1 MVIQRRDRSP
11 PDPLALVRRSH
22 DVSARARLPASLTS
36 FVGREREILA
46 IRDLLRQPGV
56 RLLTLVGAGGVGKTR
71 VALEVARQSEEDF
84 PEGIWF
90 VPLAEVRSPALV
102 ASAIAQAF
110 GVHELGS
117 RSLAEGIAAVLHGK
131 HALLVLDNFEHVIDA
146 APLVVEL
153 LAASPWLTCLV
164 TSRAVLRISGEH
176 AFPLPPLPLPP
187 SAERTDAERASGS
200 PAVRLFVSR
209 AKAAQPGFALSDDN
223 ASEIEAICRRLDGLP
238 LAIELAAARIR
249 HLSLAALLRQLTD
262 EREASSLRM
271 LIGGPR
277 DAPDRQRALRH
288 AIAWS
293 YALLTPD
300 EEALF
305 RRLAVFVGGF
315 TLDAAEA
322 VSRPSLLSPS
332 SDFFELLASLADQ
345 SLLRHVDGPGGESR
359 YAMLETVREFGLE
372 ELAAAEDEVAALQAH
387 AAYYLALV
395 ERAAPELHGEHQLE
409 WVARLKTEYAN
420 IRAALD
426 WFGQEGQGNEVA
438 RIGWALFW
446 FWKFQGHY
454 IEGQGWYERALETG
468 ASLHPLARQAALIGA
483 SHYAWVL
490 GDVKR
495 SENAAREALALE
507 ETHGEAFLP
516 GAAELML
523 SRIIYWQGDAVA
535 ADAIG
540 DRALARLREVRTW
553 AGDVMLRIAL
563 NDVGMNTA
571 RAGNGERGIA
581 LLEEALTLVEGT
593 GDLHLAGVHW
603 SDLGLAAQAAGDRTK
618 AERCFLKGLR
628 VHHAA
633 GAEWYLATSLA
644 GLATCSD
651 RRDPAWTARLL
662 GAAESL
668 RKRSGQPNWP
678 HERDR
683 DARTVARVRTLL
695 GDEGFIE
702 EYARGGAMPLDEVV
716 ALALTGADEMA
727 PSPRTTE
734 PLDRLSPRERE
745 VLQLLVA
752 GMTDQEIADTLFIS
766 RRTASKHVGAILA
779 KLDVG
784 SRSEAAQIAT
794 REGLV

>member
-1 MVIQRRDRSP
+1 MVVQRRDRSP
-11 PDPLALVRRSH
+11 PDPLLLVSRSSGAPALS
-22 DVSARARLPASLTS
+22 RLPAPLTS
-36 FVGREREILA
+36 LVGREREIAA
-46 IRDLLRQPGV
+46 IRALLRQPAV

-71 VALEVARQSEEDF
+71 VALEVARASGEDF
-84 PEGIWF
+84 PEGVWF
-90 VPLAEVRSPALV
+90 VPLAEVRSSALV

-110 GVHELGS
+110 GVHEVGH
-117 RSLAEGIAAVLHGK
+117 RSLAEGIAAVLQGK
-131 HALLVLDNFEHVIDA
+131 HALLVLDNFEHVIEA
-146 APLVVEL
+146 APLISEL
-153 LAASPWLTCLV
+153 LAACSWLRCLV

-187 SAERTDAERASGS
+187 AAERTNAGRASGS

-209 AKAAQPGFALSDDN
+209 AEAAQPGFALSDDN
-223 ASEIEAICRRLDGLP
+223 ANAVEAICRRLDGLP
-238 LAIELAAARIR
+238 LAIELAAARVR
-249 HLSLAALLRQLTD
+249 HLSPAALLRQLTD
-262 EREASSLRM
+262 GREASSLRM
-271 LIGGPR
+271 LTGGPR
-277 DAPDRQRALRH
+277 DAPDRQQALRH

-293 YALLTPD
+293 YDLLTAD

-322 VSRPSLLSPS
+322 VSLPSLAPS
-332 SDFFELLASLADQ
+332 SEIFDLLASLVDQ
-345 SLLRHVDGPGGESR
+345 SLLQHEDGPGGESR
-359 YAMLETVREFGLE
+359 YMMLETVREFGLE
-372 ELAAAEDEVAALQAH
+372 QLAAADDEAAAQEAH
-387 AAYYLALV
+387 ATYYLALT
-395 ERAAPELHGEHQLE
+395 EQAAPELHGQRQLE
-409 WVARLKTEYAN
+409 WVARLNAEYGN
-420 IRAALD
+420 IRAALS
-426 WFGQEGQGNEVA
+426 WFGQAGRGNEVA

-454 IEGQGWYERALETG
+454 VEGRGWYERALKTG

-495 SENAAREALALE
+495 SEEAAREALAFE
-507 ETHGEAFLP
+507 ETHGAAFLP

-523 SRIIYWQGDAVA
+523 SRVVYWQGDAVS
-535 ADAIG
+535 ADAIA
-540 DRALARLREVRTW
+540 DRAVARLREAKTW
-553 AGDVMLRIAL
+553 AGAVLLRIAL
-563 NDVGMNTA
+563 NDIGMNTA

-603 SDLGLAAQAAGDRTK
+603 SDLGLAAQAAADQTK
-618 AERCFLKGLR
+618 AERCFLEGLR

-651 RRDPAWTARLL
+651 RRDPAWAARLL
-662 GAAESL
+662 GAADAL

-683 DARTVARVRTLL
+683 DARAIAGLRARL
-695 GDEGFIE
+695 GDEGFAAE
-702 EYARGGAMPLDEVV
+702 HARGGAMPLDEVV
-716 ALALTGADEMA
+716 ELALAGVEAKA
-727 PSPRTTE
+727 PSRGASE

-752 GMTDQEIADTLFIS
+752 GMTDQEIADRLFIS
-766 RRTASKHVGAILA
+766 RRTASKHVGAILS
-779 KLDVG
+779 KLDVA
-784 SRSEAAQIAT
+784 SREEAARVAV
-794 REGLV
+794 RGDLP